1 MKKVMTILLSSLL
14 VLCALLTLTAC
25 GGDSKKAA
33 TPVTGEVVSAA
44 LPDGWTLITSTDMT
58 GTSGADFLCHAEK
71 YELGDPYLQVTK
83 ESRNIEAMRAVLEG
97 EDPFGPYDG
106 AVELDNGTWYIA
118 DLAAAAV
125 IGEKVCLVRG
135 YECDF
140 GSDQV
145 RAILGSLQ
153 WVG

>member
-1 MKKVMTILLSSLL
+1 MKKITTILLSSLL
-14 VLCALLTLTAC
+14 VLCTLITLTAC
-25 GGDSKKAA
+25 GGDSKKTA

-58 GTSGADFLCHAEK
+58 GASGADFLCHAEK
-71 YELGDPYLQVTK
+71 FGLGDPYLQVTK
-83 ESRNIEAMRAVLEG
+83 EDRDIEAMRAVLEA
-97 EDPFGPYDG
+97 EEPFGAYDG
-106 AVELDNGTWYIA
+106 AVELNNGTWYIA

-145 RAILGSLQ
+145 RDILGSLQ
-153 WVG
+153 WIG